1 MKNLHIKIGKSLT
14 AFMQDGQQK
23 TKCLHALHEVRRLL
37 LLEYG
42 TFPPNFTLHYD
53 EQLDSNA
60 YAFQLEG
67 FGSLVY
73 EAESWDVQTEK
84 DVFFERIIV
93 HYERFLRKWYT
104 KAPDLYIEEK
114 IKDRPLVLEY
124 GQGWV
129 DIVESEAFFLDLQQL
144 ARDYSIEL
152 KEPPYWESDYVG
164 EDQLMVYVY
173 GKDHFVK
180 KGLEKTK
187 DALLQDVLLPIL
199 RMNRLRIQRH

>member
-23 TKCLHALHEVRRLL
+23 TKCLHALHEVRRQL

-42 TFPPNFTLHYD
+42 TFPPNFTLNYD

-73 EAESWDVQTEK
+73 EAESWDIQTEK

-104 KAPDLYIEEK
+104 NAPDLYIEEK
-114 IKDRPLVLEY
+114 IKEQPLVIEY
-124 GQGWV
+124 GQSWI
-129 DIVESEAFFLDLQQL
+129 DLVENEEFFLALKTL
-144 ARDYSIEL
+144 AHEFSIALE
-152 KEPPYWESDYVG
+152 EPPYWESDYVG
-164 EDQLMVYVY
+164 EDQLMIYVY

-180 KGLEKTK
+180 AGLEKTK
-187 DALLQDVLLPIL
+187 DALLNDVILPVL
-199 RMNRLRIQRH
+199 RANRLRLQHH